1 MTHDEVRI
9 ALGASRTKFKR
20 SPSSEKP
27 ADDLY
32 KEAGLFCYYDRDGKL
47 EAIEF
52 FRPATPEIAGIALFD
67 VDLSTA
73 RTVVSRLDPNLE
85 VDSAGF
91 TSRLL
96 GVGVYAPLA
105 KDDETAP
112 IEGVIAFR
120 PGYYDD

>member
-1 MTHDEVRI
+1 LRFSPTSF
-9 ALGASRTKFKR
+9 AR
-20 SPSSEKP
+20 SLSSEKP
-27 ADDLY
+27 ADDVY

-47 EAIEF
+47 EALEF
-52 FRPATPEIAGIALFD
+52 FQPAKPEIEGIAFFD

-73 RTVVSRLDPNLE
+73 RTLTSRLDPNLE

-96 GVGVYAPLA
+96 GFGVYAPLA
-105 KDDETAP
+105 KDDDRAP

-120 PGYYDD
+120 PGYYGE